1 MKEGNPQLILE
12 RGEPTE
18 LPPVLILQGT
28 ADDNVPLSIPYRFVE
43 SYRAAGGNV
52 ELELFPGM
60 PHGFARDPGTE
71 TDRALALAKA
81 FIARQ
86 LNFR

>member
-12 RGEPTE
+12 RGEAAE

-28 ADDNVPLSIPYRFVE
+28 ADDNLPLAIPHRFVE

-60 PHGFARDPGTE
+60 PHGFARDPGPE
-71 TDRALALAKA
+71 TDRALALMKA

-86 LNFR
+86 LSSP